1 LSTKTSSAALL
12 SAALALFALACSG
25 PESTPSPFRDKRLP
39 VERRVAD
46 LMNRMHPDEKL
57 ALVRGAQE
65 LSIPENSRLGI
76 PAMRAVE
83 GVMGI
88 SAKDDSGGSVTA
100 TAFPANIGLAAT
112 WNPGLLDQVGV
123 VIAQQARAFGR
134 DEVMGPLVNMPRSP
148 LSGRIFETY
157 GEDPYLASRI
167 AAGYISGV
175 QGEGEIAT
183 AIFDGG
189 QLDTRVSR
197 EYDLRVLEAA
207 VSEAGVWAVKTP
219 DPAVRD
225 FITGELGFKGFTVLP
240 PDPRP
245 DVLDTQVRGI
255 LRAMFANG
263 VMDRPRPV
271 TPPKHSTAL
280 ETVAHRTVARVAADQ
295 SIVLLKNDGLLP
307 LAAGRIRTIA
317 VFGPDAQTN
326 RMAGGSYTVNA
337 RYGPT
342 PFEAVRLYFGNGV
355 TAAASPADAAKSDVA
370 IVFAGTGADT
380 EGEGHDR
387 ASLNLPAGQNELIA
401 AVVKANPKTI
411 VVMTSGSAVDMG
423 KWAAKVP
430 VILQAWF
437 TGEEGSNAIAD
448 ILSGA
453 ANPSG
458 RLPITIP
465 AAANDLPP
473 QDSGLLPGYRWF
485 DSKGLEPLF
494 PFGHGLSY
502 TRFEYSNLTVT
513 PPHVSHGQFVSVG
526 LTVKNVGSR
535 EGRETV
541 QIYLRATKSADSIER
556 PFQELKAFEQI
567 GLEPGKSKRL
577 SFTLSDLV
585 TPYYDERRHDW
596 AQDQAEFEVRA
607 GSSSRDIRATAA
619 FSVSE

>member
-1 LSTKTSSAALL
+1 LSTKSSCAALL
-12 SAALALFALACSG
+12 SAALTFFTLACSG

-57 ALVRGAQE
+57 ALVRGAQA
-65 LSIPENSRLGI
+65 LSIPENKRLGI
-76 PAMRAVE
+76 PAMRAVR
-83 GVMGI
+83 GAMGI
-88 SAKDDSGGSVTA
+88 SAKDDAGASVTA
-100 TAFPANIGLAAT
+100 TAFPVNTGLAAT

-134 DEVMGPLVNMPRSP
+134 DEVLGPLVNMARAP
-148 LSGRIFETY
+148 LGERVPESY

-167 AAGYISGV
+167 AESYIAGV

-183 AIFDGG
+183 AIFEGG
-189 QLDTRVSR
+189 ELDTRVSR
-197 EYDLRVLEAA
+197 EYDLRALEAA

-219 DPAVRD
+219 EPAIRD
-225 FITGELGFKGFTVLP
+225 FITGELGFKGFTLLP

-245 DVLDTQVRGI
+245 EVLDAQVGGI

-263 VMDRPRPV
+263 IMDRPRPV
-271 TPPKHSTAL
+271 QPPKVSSAL
-280 ETVAHRTVARVAADQ
+280 ETVAHRTIARVAADQ
-295 SIVLLKNDGLLP
+295 SIVLLKNDGGMLP
-307 LAAGRIRTIA
+307 LAAGRIPRIA
-317 VFGPDAQTN
+317 VFGSEAQRHSMPGGADA
-326 RMAGGSYTVNA
+326 VHA

-355 TAAASPADAAKSDVA
+355 TAASSPADAAKSDVA
-370 IVFAGTGADT
+370 IVFAGGS
-380 EGEGHDR
+380 GEDD
-387 ASLNLPAGQNELIA
+387 LIA
-401 AVVKANPKTI
+401 AVAKANPKTI
-411 VVMTSGSAVDMG
+411 VVMMSGAAVPMG

-430 VILQAWF
+430 VILQAWLP
-437 TGEEGSNAIAD
+437 GEEGGNAIAD
-448 ILSGA
+448 VLSGA
-453 ANPSG
+453 VNPSG
-458 RLPITIP
+458 RLPVTIP
-465 AAANDLPP
+465 AAAKDLPP
-473 QDSGLLPGYRWF
+473 ENSGLLAGYRWF
-485 DSKGLEPLF
+485 DTKGIAPLF
-494 PFGHGLSY
+494 AFGHGLSY

-513 PPHVSHGQFVSVG
+513 PPHVSGGQFISVG
-526 LTVKNVGSR
+526 LTVKNTGPR

-567 GLEPGKSKRL
+567 GLEAGHSRRL

-585 TPYYDERRHDW
+585 TAYYDERRHDW

-619 FSVSE
+619 FSVTE

>member
-1 LSTKTSSAALL
+1 
-12 SAALALFALACSG
+12 
-25 PESTPSPFRDKRLP
+25 
-39 VERRVAD
+39 
-46 LMNRMHPDEKL
+46 MNRMHPDEKL
-57 ALVRGAQE
+57 ALVRGALA
-65 LSIPENSRLGI
+65 LSIPENNRLGI
-76 PAMRAVE
+76 PAMRAVNGE
-83 GVMGI
+83 TGI
-88 SAKDDSGGSVTA
+88 SAKDDSGATVTA
-100 TAFPANIGLAAT
+100 TAFPASLALAAT
-112 WNPGLLDQVGV
+112 WNQGLLDQVGV
-123 VIAQQARAFGR
+123 VIAQQAHAFGR
-134 DEVMGPLVNMPRSP
+134 DEVLGPLVDMVRSP
-148 LSGRIFETY
+148 QGERMLESY

-167 AAGYISGV
+167 AASYISGV

-189 QLDTRVSR
+189 PLDTRISR

-219 DPAVRD
+219 DPAIRD
-225 FITGELGFKGFTVLP
+225 FITGELGFKGFALLP
-240 PDPRP
+240 PDPKP
-245 DVLDTQVRGI
+245 DVLDMQVAGI

-263 VMDRPRPV
+263 IMDRPRPV
-271 TPPKHSTAL
+271 NPPKPATVL
-280 ETVAHRTVARVAADQ
+280 ETVAHRTVARLAADQ
-295 SIVLLKNDGLLP
+295 SIVLLKNDGDLLP
-307 LAAGRIRTIA
+307 LAAGRVRTIA

-326 RMAGGSYTVNA
+326 RVAGGSYPVNA

-342 PFEAVRLYFGNGV
+342 PFEAIRLYFGNGV
-355 TAAASPADAAKSDVA
+355 TAAGSPADAAKADMA
-370 IVFAGTGADT
+370 IVFAG
-380 EGEGHDR
+380 
-387 ASLNLPAGQNELIA
+387 ASGQDDLVA
-401 AVVKANPKTI
+401 AVAKANPKTI
-411 VVMTSGSAVDMG
+411 AVMMGGPAAGMG

-430 VILQAWF
+430 VILQTWF
-437 TGEEGSNAIAD
+437 PGEEEGNAIAD

-453 ANPSG
+453 VNPSG
-458 RLPITIP
+458 RLPITI
-465 AAANDLPP
+465 AAAAKDLPP
-473 QDSGLLPGYRWF
+473 EDAGLFPGYRWF
-485 DSKGLEPLF
+485 DSKDIKPLF

-502 TRFEYSNLTVT
+502 THFEYSNLTVT

-585 TPYYDERRHDW
+585 TAHYDEHRHDW

>member
-1 LSTKTSSAALL
+1 MVGTAI
-12 SAALALFALACSG
+12 ALFGLACSG
-25 PESTPSPFRDKRLP
+25 PESAPSPFRDKRLP
-39 VERRVAD
+39 LERRVAD
-46 LMNRMHPDEKL
+46 LMSRMHLDEKV

-65 LSIPENSRLGI
+65 HWIRENSRLGI

-88 SAKDDSGGSVTA
+88 SAKDDSGASVTA

-112 WNPGLLDQVGV
+112 WNSGLLDQVGV

-134 DEVMGPLVNMPRSP
+134 DEVLGPSVNLVRSP
-148 LSGRIFETY
+148 LSGRMFETY

-167 AAGYISGV
+167 AASYIGGV

-189 QLDTRVSR
+189 EVDRRVAR

-219 DPAVRD
+219 DTGIRD
-225 FITGELGFKGFTVLP
+225 FITGELGFRGFALLP
-240 PDPRP
+240 PDTRP
-245 DVLDTQVRGI
+245 EVLDVQVRGI

-263 VMDRPRPV
+263 IMDRPRPV
-271 TPPKHSTAL
+271 NPAQPSSAL

-295 SIVLLKNDGLLP
+295 SIVLLKNEGGILP
-307 LAAGRIRTIA
+307 LPAGRIRTIS
-317 VFGPDAQTN
+317 VFGPNAQTH
-326 RMAGGSYTVNA
+326 RMAT
-337 RYGPT
+337 
-342 PFEAVRLYFGNGV
+342 GV
-355 TAAASPADAAKSDVA
+355 TAGASPADAAKSDIA
-370 IVFAGTGADT
+370 IVFAGTGAET

-387 ASLNLPAGQNELIA
+387 ASLNLPAGQDELIA
-401 AVVKANPKTI
+401 AVAKANPKTI
-411 VVMTSGSAVDMG
+411 VVVMSGSAVAMG
-423 KWAAKVP
+423 KWAANVP

-437 TGEEGSNAIAD
+437 PGEEAGNAIAD
-448 ILSGA
+448 VLSGA
-453 ANPSG
+453 VNPSG

-465 AAANDLPP
+465 AAAKDLPP
-473 QDSGLLPGYRWF
+473 EDSGLFPGYRWF
-485 DSKGLEPLF
+485 DREGIAPLF

-513 PPHVSHGQFVSVG
+513 PPHVSQGQFVSVG
-526 LTVKNVGSR
+526 LTVKNTGSR

-541 QIYLRATKSADSIER
+541 QIYLRATKSADSVER
-556 PFQELKAFEQI
+556 PYQELKAFEQI
-567 GLEPGKSKRL
+567 GLEPGQSRRL

-585 TPYYDERRHDW
+585 TTYYDERRHGW

-607 GSSSRDIRATAA
+607 GASSRDIRATAA